1 MSPEY
6 LWFYGWSA
14 LLAVLLFFPVSKL
27 VWSLSVRRQQR
38 KLERQL
44 TEAELAGQIQR
55 ARFITIFLVIA
66 FALLFNGN
74 VFGFPGDAI
83 K

>member
-6 LWFYGWSA
+6 LWFFGWSA
-14 LLAVLLFFPVSKL
+14 LLSAMLFFPVSKL
-27 VWSLSVRRQQR
+27 VWALSVRRQQR

-44 TEAELAGQIQR
+44 TEAEVTGQM
-55 ARFITIFLVIA
+55 LVMA
-66 FALLFNGN
+66 FAMMFNAN
-74 VFGFPGDAI
+74 IFGFPGA

>member
-1 MSPEY
+1 M
-6 LWFYGWSA
+6 WFFGWSA

-27 VWSLSVRRQQR
+27 VWALSVKRQQR

-44 TEAELAGQIQR
+44 TEAEVAGQMQR
-55 ARFITIFLVIA
+55 ARFITLFLVIL

-74 VFGFPGDAI
+74 VFGFPWDTN
-83 K
+83 

>member
-1 MSPEY
+1 MRPEY
-6 LWFYGWSA
+6 LWFFGWSA

-27 VWSLSVRRQQR
+27 VWALSVKRQQR

-44 TEAELAGQIQR
+44 TEAEVAGQMQR
-55 ARFITIFLVIA
+55 ARFITLFLVIL

-74 VFGFPGDAI
+74 VFGFPWDTN
-83 K
+83 

>member
-1 MSPEY
+1 MSSEY

-14 LLAVLLFFPVSKL
+14 LLAAMLYIPVSKL

-38 KLERQL
+38 KKKRQL
-44 TEAELAGQIQR
+44 TEAELAGQMQR
-55 ARFITIFLVIA
+55 ARFITVFLVIF

-74 VFGFPGDAI
+74 IFGFPGETN
-83 K
+83 

>member
-6 LWFYGWSA
+6 LWFFGWSA
-14 LLAVLLFFPVSKL
+14 LLAILLFFPVSKL

-38 KLERQL
+38 KLERQF
-44 TEAELAGQIQR
+44 TQAEVAGQMQR
-55 ARFITIFLVIA
+55 ARFITVFLVIA
-66 FALLFNGN
+66 FALMFNGN
-74 VFGFPGDAI
+74 VFGFPWDDI